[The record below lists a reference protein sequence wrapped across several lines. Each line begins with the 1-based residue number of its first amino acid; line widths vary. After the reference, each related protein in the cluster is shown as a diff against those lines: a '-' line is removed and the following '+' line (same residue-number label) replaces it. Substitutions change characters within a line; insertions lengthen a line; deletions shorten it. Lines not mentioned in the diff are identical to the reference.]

1 MKDYELRIC
10 IEFDTNSIIML
21 SYRTDRLLRI
31 LQTLFTVNRAKKIS
45 RLERIK
51 TLIENWVFELRIADA
66 CKNSGFNKE
75 VNFIRT
81 NGITDFPYEQLIDS
95 PNFEYGID
103 SQNHLPYVVHK
114 GKKLFFPQSFTLDFC
129 KMLYKRYIDTE
140 CILGGH
146 YREKC
151 PHQYQTESFCIKE
164 GDILVDVGCAEAL
177 LSLDA
182 IDKVSKV
189 YLLETDKKWIQ
200 ALNETFKDYSDKV
213 VIINKF
219 ASGTDSDS
227 TITLKSLLCGEVDK
241 SLFIKMDIEGAEV
254 EVLNGSKEFL
264 KSVKNL
270 KLACCTY
277 HRQDDA
283 EEIEKIY
290 KELNLNFEYSDGYMI
305 FVFDECQKPPYFR
318 HGVIRG
324 WKQ

>member
-1 MKDYELRIC
+1 
-10 IEFDTNSIIML
+10 ML
-21 SYRTDRLLRI
+21 SYRAVRLLSI
-31 LQTLFTVNRAKKIS
+31 LHALFSVNRAKKIS
-45 RLERIK
+45 RLERVK
-51 TLIENWVFELRIADA
+51 TLIENWTFELRIVDA
-66 CKNSGFNKE
+66 CKNTIFDKD
-75 VNFIRT
+75 VHFIQT
-81 NGITDFPYEQLIDS
+81 NGITDFPYKKLNDA
-95 PNFEYGID
+95 PNFECGID
-103 SQNHLPYVVHK
+103 DKIHLPYVVHK
-114 GKKLFFPQSFTLDFC
+114 EKRLFFPQSYTLDFC

-177 LSLDA
+177 LSLDV

-189 YLLETDKKWIQ
+189 YLLEADKEWIQ

-213 VIINKF
+213 IIINKF
-219 ASGTDSDS
+219 ASGADSES
-227 TITLKSLLCGEVDK
+227 TITLKSLLCDDIDK

-264 KSVKNL
+264 KSVKDL

-277 HRQDDA
+277 HKQDDA
-283 EEIEKIY
+283 EKIEKIY

-305 FVFDECQKPPYFR
+305 FIFDECQKPPYFR

>member
-1 MKDYELRIC
+1 
-10 IEFDTNSIIML
+10 ML
-21 SYRTDRLLRI
+21 SYRVDRFLRI
-31 LQTLFTVNRAKKIS
+31 LHAIFTNNCEKKIS

-51 TLIENWVFELRIADA
+51 PLIENWAFELKIADA
-66 CKNSGFNKE
+66 CKNSLFDKE

-81 NGITDFPYEQLIDS
+81 NGITDFPYKQLNDA
-95 PNFEYGID
+95 PNYEFGID
-103 SQNHLPYVVHK
+103 DQNHLPYVVHK

-140 CILGGH
+140 CLLGGD

-151 PHQYQTESFCIKE
+151 PHQYQTESFCINE
-164 GDILVDVGCAEAL
+164 GDVLVDVGCAEAL

-182 IDKVSKV
+182 IEKVSKV
-189 YLLETDKKWIQ
+189 YLLEADKEWIQ

-213 VIINKF
+213 IIVNKF
-219 ASGTDSDS
+219 ASGADSES
-227 TITLKSLLCGEVDK
+227 TITLNTLLKDDVDK

-254 EVLNGSKEFL
+254 DVLNGSKEFL
-264 KSVKNL
+264 KKAKNL

-283 EEIEKIY
+283 EKIEKIY

-324 WKQ
+324 WK